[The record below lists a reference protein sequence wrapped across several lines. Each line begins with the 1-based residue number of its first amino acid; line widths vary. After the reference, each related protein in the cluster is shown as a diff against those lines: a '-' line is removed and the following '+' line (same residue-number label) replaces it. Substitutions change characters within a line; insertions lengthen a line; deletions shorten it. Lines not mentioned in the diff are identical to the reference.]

1 MKMVWIVH
9 FVNDFSQYVF
19 SSAEKAYNCMLD
31 SIHDDFDKDDEI
43 DKIKEELYED
53 YTNSPSNFGVY
64 DYAYAE
70 MEIVD
75 EYC

>member
-1 MKMVWIVH
+1 MVVWIVH

-19 SSAEKAYNCMLD
+19 SSAEKAYKCILD
-31 SIHDDFDKDDEI
+31 GISEDFDEDDGV
-43 DKIKEELYED
+43 DKIIDELNED
-53 YTNSPSNFGVY
+53 YHSDVSYFGVS

>member
-1 MKMVWIVH
+1 MKVWIVH

-19 SSAEKAYNCMLD
+19 SSAEKAYKCIFD
-31 SIHDDFDKDDEI
+31 GISEDFDEDDGV
-43 DKIKEELYED
+43 DKIVDELNED
-53 YTNSPSNFGVY
+53 YHLDPSYFGIS

-75 EYC
+75 DYC

>member
-1 MKMVWIVH
+1 MKIWIVR
-9 FVNDFSQYVF
+9 FINEFDQYVF
-19 SSAEKAYNCMLD
+19 SSAEKAYNCILD
-31 SIHDDFDKDDEI
+31 GIKEDFGADDGV
-43 DKIKEELYED
+43 DKIIDELYED
-53 YTNSPSNFGVY
+53 YEKYPSQFGVE